1 MTQVTSNLWPELA
14 ANFAA
19 RFPRAALHAAAVE
32 AAGARP
38 LDESWCVAF
47 SGGSD
52 SLALVLLMWAHWP
65 ERRNKLTALHFN
77 HCLRGEASDGD
88 ERFCREVCGRLGIT
102 FSSSQWTDAPSEPN
116 EAETRDARQA
126 FFTREMAARG
136 AVVLWTGHQKDDIA
150 ETLLMRLARGAGPA
164 GLAAPRPVSLRD
176 DGRIFL
182 RPLLTL
188 GKSELAGA
196 LSDAGLNWRED
207 ATNAT
212 RDHFRNRI
220 RYEVLPR
227 WQDAAFRSV
236 LGGAALSRELCEE
249 DDVALEAWL
258 ESLKVVATETTL
270 DLSPLIGK
278 PRALWRRALR
288 RWPPVGSMSRAGF
301 DDLLALC
308 AAGGEGRMSLSE
320 GFAVVKDAV
329 VTWERPAGKTE
340 WTPLTLLDG
349 ITVILPDGAK
359 FLMRQIVFDSELKH
373 RVLLGG
379 VDREHEAFL
388 TDVRLPLSARAW
400 RHGDRFRPLGAPG
413 TAKLQDLFVNR
424 KISPERRGLL
434 PVVCGA
440 DDEILWVPGFSPAE
454 HAKVT
459 DQTASGLQLTYR
471 SGTSTLITQS
481 LFS

>member
-1 MTQVTSNLWPELA
+1 MTLVSPNPWPGLA

-32 AAGARP
+32 AVGARP
-38 LDESWCVAF
+38 ADEAWCVAF

-52 SLALVLLMWAHWP
+52 SLALLLLLWAHWP
-65 ERRNKLTALHFN
+65 ERRSKLTALHFN
-77 HCLRGEASDGD
+77 HGLRGEASDGD
-88 ERFCREVCGRLGIT
+88 ERFCREVCVELAIG
-102 FSSSQWTDAPSEPN
+102 FSSSRWSGGPPQPN

-126 FFTREMAARG
+126 FFTREMEARG
-136 AVVLWTGHQKDDIA
+136 SLVLWTGHQKDDIA
-150 ETLLMRLARGAGPA
+150 ETLLMRLSRGSGPA
-164 GLAAPRPVSLRD
+164 GLAAPRPVSVRD

-188 GKSELAGA
+188 GKSELAAA
-196 LSDAGLNWRED
+196 LSDAGMSWRED
-207 ATNAT
+207 ASNTT

-258 ESLKVVATETTL
+258 ESLAIIATETSL
-270 DLSPLIGK
+270 DLSPLLGK

-288 RWPPVGSMSRAGF
+288 RWPPVGAMSRAGF
-301 DDLLALC
+301 DDLLARC
-308 AAGGEGRMSLSE
+308 ATGGEGRMSLSE
-320 GFAVVKDAV
+320 GFAVVKNAV
-329 VTWERPAGKTE
+329 VTWEHSPSAIP
-340 WTPLTLLDG
+340 WSPILLREG
-349 ITVILPDGAK
+349 LPVLLPDGAE
-359 FLMRQIVFDSELKH
+359 LVVRQIAIDPALKR
-373 RVLLGG
+373 RVMSGG
-379 VDREHEAFL
+379 VDREQEAFL
-388 TDVRLPLSARAW
+388 ADVRLPLSVRPW
-400 RHGDRFRPLGAPG
+400 QPGDRFRPLGAPG
-413 TAKLQDLFVNR
+413 SAKLQDLFVNR
-424 KISPERRGLL
+424 KISTERRGLL

-459 DQTASGLQLTYR
+459 AQSSSGVQLTYR
-471 SGTSTLITQS
+471 RGTSTLIIQS
-481 LFS
+481 